1 MAPIVID
8 SSVVIK
14 WFDAEPYAAEAERIL
29 VAYEQGTLTLLA
41 PDLLLAEVGNI
52 LWKKQTLMHRWTPTE
67 AEEALAKFQALT
79 FTLTPTSVLLNDAY
93 QLAVTH
99 QRTVYDALYLALSL
113 REQCPFV
120 TADERFVNAVK
131 STFSNVVWIANWT

>member
-14 WFDAEPYAAEAERIL
+14 WFDAEPYTAEAERIL
-29 VAYEQGTLTLLA
+29 LAYEQGTLTLLA

-52 LWKKQTLMHRWTPTE
+52 LWKKQTLTHRWTPTE

-79 FTLTPTSVLLNDAY
+79 WTLTPTSILLNDAY

-131 STFSNVVWIANWT
+131 GTFSNVVWIANWT